1 MQKMQ
6 KMLLVVCALSLL
18 PLPLVVVA
26 EETHCGGTPDRLCDV
41 KPGAFYYEEPPTT
54 DSAVSYKQLKT
65 LFPSSSI
72 QLFDVRNPDEFEAG
86 HIPGSTNVPLG
97 ELQEALRLSPDQFK
111 QRFGVQAPHKE
122 DSSIVVYCQRGRR
135 SATALD
141 IMWALGFS
149 RARHYAGGY
158 SDWVQNEEQ

>member
-1 MQKMQ
+1 
-6 KMLLVVCALSLL
+6 MLLVLCALSV
-18 PLPLVVVA
+18 VVVA

-41 KPGAFYYEEPPTT
+41 KPEAVYYKEPPIT
-54 DSAVSYKQLKT
+54 DSEVSYKQLKT
-65 LFPSSSI
+65 MFPSSSI

-97 ELQEALRLSPDQFK
+97 ELQKALRLSSDQFK
-111 QRFGVQAPHKE
+111 QRFGVRAPHKE

-158 SDWVQNEEQ
+158 SDWVQREEQQRRH

>member
-54 DSAVSYKQLKT
+54 AAVFNCLMSAIRMSLR
-65 LFPSSSI
+65 LDIFLAPPMS
-72 QLFDVRNPDEFEAG
+72 
-86 HIPGSTNVPLG
+86 H
-97 ELQEALRLSPDQFK
+97 EALRLSPDQFK